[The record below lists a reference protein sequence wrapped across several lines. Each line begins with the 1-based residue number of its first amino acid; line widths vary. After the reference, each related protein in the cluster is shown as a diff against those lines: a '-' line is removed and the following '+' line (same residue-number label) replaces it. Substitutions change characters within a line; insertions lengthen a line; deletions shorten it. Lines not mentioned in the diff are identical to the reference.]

1 MFYQELIKLAAFKKK
16 KNTML
21 AVLEHYLRLIT
32 PRNTE
37 AIVGNS
43 KGNLDWSPA
52 GELDGHITYF
62 DKKYLP
68 KVIPA
73 L

>member
-1 MFYQELIKLAAFKKK
+1 MFYQELIKLAAFKKKK

-43 KGNLDWSPA
+43 KGKLD
-52 GELDGHITYF
+52 
-62 DKKYLP
+62 
-68 KVIPA
+68 
-73 L
+73 

>member
-1 MFYQELIKLAAFKKK
+1 
-16 KNTML
+16 ML